1 VLHSWE
7 ERQLREIEFAMVRDD
22 PQFAD
27 GLRFGDPAPPQEY
40 RRRRLRRWM
49 LLAALVSLGL
59 GSSAGWAIF
68 NLFGFVA
75 AGWVAVDWLRYGWPM
90 RRLNKRRFN
99 KRRLNRRRR
108 W

>member
-1 VLHSWE
+1 MLHSWE

-27 GLRFGDPAPPQEY
+27 GLRFGDPSPPQEY
-40 RRRRLRRWM
+40 RRRRQRRWV
-49 LLAALVSLGL
+49 LLAAVASLVLGFC
-59 GSSAGWAIF
+59 AGWTIF

-75 AGWVAVDWLRYGWPM
+75 VGWVAVDWLRHGWLM
-90 RRLNKRRFN
+90 RG
-99 KRRLNRRRR
+99 LNRRRR